1 MLSIMRKHAQSW
13 IIKLALFSV
22 AIVFVFWGVGS
33 FRSDRAS
40 RVAEVNG
47 EPISVTEYQ
56 QTFRQTMDKIRS
68 SVGQQFDEKAL
79 NTPEFKGKIVDSLI
93 EKRLILEMG
102 KKMGFSVTPEELSR
116 SIQQMPFFQENGKF
130 SLYKYR
136 KILQMNRMTPEVFEA
151 EQTTN
156 LLQERVKG
164 FLNDFIKVDPEEV
177 RNFYSYLNDEVN
189 CHFLLFKKEDYKK
202 QITLTSEQLNA
213 FFSKNQSRYRTPV
226 QVRVA
231 YLDMNPKDF
240 EANVVIHEKEVQEY
254 YQQNQQKFIDSKTN
268 KPFPVDQV
276 LDKIRS
282 VLKEEKT
289 RELAFRKAEEVY
301 DQVLS
306 KGNLK
311 AFGQGA
317 KVLIK
322 ETEWLTSGQIG
333 SGIGAVKEFN
343 QKAFSLKKGELTPV
357 LDLGPQWGFAI
368 LQVTDRRESQPMT
381 LAQAESRVKED
392 LTEEKASQMALSEA
406 EAALK
411 SLRPGKDLQQWAK
424 EKNKKWEE
432 TGFFSRVKNR
442 PPWADTPEIQ
452 EVLFS
457 IGPSN
462 PVPGKPFKL
471 GSDYGIVAFKE
482 SRRASLED
490 LKKDQERF
498 SQALQQQKQYDMF
511 GQWSRTLRE
520 NAQVTINRDLI

>member
-93 EKRLILEMG
+93 EKRLILETG
-102 KKMGFSVTPEELSR
+102 KQLGFSVTPEELSR

-202 QITLTSEQLNA
+202 QITLTPEQLKA

-276 LDKIRS
+276 LDKIRM
-282 VLKEEKT
+282 VLK
-289 RELAFRKAEEVY
+289 
-301 DQVLS
+301 
-306 KGNLK
+306 
-311 AFGQGA
+311 
-317 KVLIK
+317 
-322 ETEWLTSGQIG
+322 
-333 SGIGAVKEFN
+333 
-343 QKAFSLKKGELTPV
+343 
-357 LDLGPQWGFAI
+357 
-368 LQVTDRRESQPMT
+368 
-381 LAQAESRVKED
+381 
-392 LTEEKASQMALSEA
+392 
-406 EAALK
+406 
-411 SLRPGKDLQQWAK
+411 
-424 EKNKKWEE
+424 
-432 TGFFSRVKNR
+432 
-442 PPWADTPEIQ
+442 
-452 EVLFS
+452 
-457 IGPSN
+457 
-462 PVPGKPFKL
+462 
-471 GSDYGIVAFKE
+471 
-482 SRRASLED
+482 
-490 LKKDQERF
+490 
-498 SQALQQQKQYDMF
+498 
-511 GQWSRTLRE
+511 
-520 NAQVTINRDLI
+520 